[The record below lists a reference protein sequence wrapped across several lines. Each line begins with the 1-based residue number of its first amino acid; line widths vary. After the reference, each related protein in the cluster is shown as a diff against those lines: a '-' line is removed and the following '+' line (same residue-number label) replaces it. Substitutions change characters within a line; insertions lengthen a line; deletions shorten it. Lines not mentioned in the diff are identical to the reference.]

1 MATMKGKIGKFRK
14 DRKAFEIDD
23 VWYSAYKS
31 SWMGEAQQ
39 GDTVEFEYTEKGDFK
54 NIAEGTL
61 KVVAQKQS
69 GRGSGSSSGKSGG
82 GGYSKGE
89 FRSVP
94 QLVRTDA
101 VNQALKLIETQGARY
116 RNGKQALTAVLY
128 YANVITAYVNGEI
141 SVDGVELP
149 AAVEDHVS
157 AAKPAQSQVKH
168 DQRTVADPE
177 PPVEEDK
184 PQQQEPDSPA
194 PSLDAFL
201 GD

>member
-1 MATMKGKIGKFRK
+1 MATMQGKIGKFRK

-23 VWYSAYKS
+23 VWYSAFKS
-31 SWMGEAQQ
+31 SWMGEAQS

-54 NIAEGTL
+54 NISEGTL
-61 KVVAQKQS
+61 KVTAKKPA
-69 GRGSGSSSGKSGG
+69 GGGSSGGGKGGG

-101 VNQALKLIETQGARY
+101 VNQALKLIETQGARFA
-116 RNGKQALTAVLY
+116 NGKQALTAVLY
-128 YANVITAYVNGEI
+128 YSNVIEAYVNGEVN
-141 SVDGVELP
+141 VDGVALP
-149 AAVEDHVS
+149 PALDDHVG
-157 AAKPAQSQVKH
+157 AAKPAQQQVKH
-168 DQRTVADPE
+168 ETRRSPEPE
-177 PPVEEDK
+177 PP
-184 PQQQEPDSPA
+184 QQEETAPAQEPESPA

>member
-1 MATMKGKIGKFRK
+1 MAKMQGTIGKFRK

-23 VWYSAYKS
+23 VWYSAFKA
-31 SWMGEAQQ
+31 SWMGEAQS

-54 NIAEGTL
+54 NISEGTL
-61 KVVAQKQS
+61 KVTEQKPA
-69 GRGSGSSSGKSGG
+69 GGGGNKGGGGKG

-101 VNQALKLIETQGARY
+101 VNQALKVIEVQGAQY
-116 RNGKQALTAVLY
+116 ANEKTALKAVLY
-128 YANVITAYVNGEI
+128 LANVIAAYV
-141 SVDGVELP
+141 DGHIDMDGQDIPP
-149 AAVEDHVS
+149 ALTDRVQ

-168 DQRTVADPE
+168 ERKPTPDPE
-177 PPVEEDK
+177 PE
-184 PQQQEPDSPA
+184 PQQEAKEPESPA